1 MAGQGPVSLAPS
13 PTPVTGD
20 TVSNVATVQR
30 YIKDTWAN
38 LGTSG
43 TVYSQRVITQDLELL
58 TPIGGDTIAVGS
70 LAAIS
75 PTLGAVT
82 VDADLTL
89 SSTTTT
95 RTIYWKSSS
104 TNYLQMGANALS
116 LVVGA
121 TASDHLYLKRGSTT
135 VMSFQGDSSLVT
147 FAANITAGAGTSTFG
162 GDLDVNG
169 VGTTDFAGGVTVN
182 GALQAK
188 SATASVFT
196 GDLDINGTGTTTCD
210 GDIELAS
217 GKAFKGDHTNGAGT
231 QRADGTFTFYAAA
244 SSGAAVTQKHDITFS
259 DGLITGWVVT

>member
-1 MAGQGPVSLAPS
+1 MASQGPVSLAPS

-70 LAAIS
+70 LASIS

-82 VDADLTL
+82 VDSDLTL

-104 TNYLQMGANALS
+104 PNYLQMGANALT

-135 VMSFQGDSSLVT
+135 VMSYAGDSSTV
-147 FAANITAGAGTSTFG
+147 IFG

-169 VGTTDFAGGVTVN
+169 VGTTDFAGGVTIN

-244 SSGAAVTQKHDITFS
+244 SSGGAVTQKHDITFS